1 MGSSLGHPCAPPR
14 AVVGLVLGFSLSRR
28 ASQGRRLAV
37 RAGCERLRGRQLTT
51 ARDEQE
57 ARDPYAVRVFD
68 LPPREPFYHRPSARD
83 DAHGMGQASRFLTEG
98 VKGLFTI
105 TGSTDTQRD
114 QSIAPL
120 PQARIEVSVDALFG

>member
-1 MGSSLGHPCAPPR
+1 
-14 AVVGLVLGFSLSRR
+14 VGLVLGFSLSRR